1 MGTCFLGM
9 RVGLIPAAG
18 LLGLL
23 STVLA
28 PGTAAAAP
36 GGSLNAV
43 IFEEVKPLFQT
54 TGSTYEGLGV
64 DVLNQIKDQGGY
76 SSVSFTPVGSVSDG
90 LKAIRS
96 GKADIACG
104 VAFTWNRVSNFSY
117 SLPFAIGGTRLL
129 TKAKVD
135 GTPESL
141 SGRTVGVVKG
151 SASAKVLKNVVPGIN
166 LQRFDTPSQAF
177 DAFNRGDLTTLGGG
191 TLWLAANSSASSTD
205 LVPLR
210 PYGRSGIGCI
220 VKQSNGKLLSQTNIA
235 LGQMM
240 QAYVDGDA
248 GTREMINRWIG
259 PGSSVKLSEAGISAL
274 YTLILSTTADM
285 STSVQASN

>member
-1 MGTCFLGM
+1 M

-23 STVLA
+23 SSFSAGSAV
-28 PGTAAAAP
+28 AAP
-36 GGSLNAV
+36 GGTLKAV
-43 IFEEVKPLFQT
+43 IFDEVKPLFQT
-54 TGSTYEGLGV
+54 SGSTYEGLGV
-64 DVLNQIKDQGGY
+64 DVLNQIKEQAGF
-76 SSVSFTPVGSVSDG
+76 SSVSYTPVGSVSEG
-90 LKAIRS
+90 LSAISS

-104 VAFTWNRVSNFSY
+104 VAFTWNRVSKYSY

-129 TKAKVD
+129 TKAKLD

-141 SGRTVGVVKG
+141 TGQTVGVVKG
-151 SASAKVLKNVVPGIN
+151 SASAKVLKSVIPGIT
-166 LQRFDTPSQAF
+166 LKRFDTPNQAF
-177 DAFNRGDLTTLGGG
+177 DAFNSGDVATLGGG

-220 VKQSNGKLLSQTNIA
+220 VNQTNGALLSSTNIA

-248 GTREMINRWIG
+248 GTREMINSWIG
-259 PGSSVKLSEAGISAL
+259 PDSNVKLTETAISAL
-274 YTLILSTTADM
+274 YTLILSTTAEM
-285 STSVQASN
+285 STSVQPAN